1 MFPDWAGPVAHY
13 VLHQGLP
20 GTLHVGAIAVVGS
33 ALVGVVFGTLL
44 TIDFLP
50 SRSLIR
56 LYIEVFRGLPILVTV
71 FIVFFGLPAIWTGP
85 RSRSSSGAARK
96 SPRRRAARCSRSRA
110 SSTRRP
116 PRSASTGPSGTPT

>member
-1 MFPDWAGPVAHY
+1 MPDWAGPVAHY

-20 GTLHVGAIAVVGS
+20 GTLHVGAIAVIGS

-56 LYIEVFRGLPILVTV
+56 LYIEVFRGLPILKANVPARFLASFSKNILRPNQTFQYPAPGAPSVDTV
-71 FIVFFGLPAIWTGP
+71 
-85 RSRSSSGAARK
+85 
-96 SPRRRAARCSRSRA
+96 CQ
-110 SSTRRP
+110 
-116 PRSASTGPSGTPT
+116 